1 MSTAVTSTTSPTSD
15 ATTMATSPTGST
27 AGPSS
32 GDGSKSRLNLTT
44 LDKIKRFFFSKEE
57 WDAYLLEKM
66 EEQDKKK
73 GGNISLETKSDNTA
87 KRSVVSWLKTVFPSQ
102 EDAST
107 FLKTQIDKLQEQSD
121 LAVPEDDTNSGQ
133 LNSDAN
139 KDNNKDKS
147 LPSSSGPK
155 SG

>member
-1 MSTAVTSTTSPTSD
+1 MFL
-15 ATTMATSPTGST
+15 G
-27 AGPSS
+27 
-32 GDGSKSRLNLTT
+32 
-44 LDKIKRFFFSKEE
+44 I
-57 WDAYLLEKM
+57 
-66 EEQDKKK
+66 K

-121 LAVPEDDTNSGQ
+121 LSALEDVTNSSQ
-133 LNSDAN
+133 SNSDVK
-139 KDNNKDKS
+139 KDGTKDES
-147 LPSSSGPK
+147 LPSSSDPNQSN